1 MPELPLE
8 TERIYIH
15 FLRLLWELNKVMH
28 VERLSQWPAH
38 WTCSLNNGL
47 MTSRQGEGFVGRGNC
62 TYHSLALQ
70 SLMSEGT
77 PASLPPWAHR
87 CTEGCAFQFLLLLV
101 REQYRL
107 FCNFGSL
114 WYFSL
119 CLDASYPFVSLRNVY
134 SHYEEVSQVP
144 SLWRLSQTEILEQ
157 NCTLSFVMSLCHG
170 HSHLYDSMLGCGYLF
185 HWTKWFLGAGM
196 VWYHLYVQCQSEC
209 LMGTAQSVVV
219 QEVNEWMSVRL
230 D

>member
-87 CTEGCAFQFLLLLV
+87 CTEGCAFQFLLLTGPRTISAVLQFWLFV
-101 REQYRL
+101 ILFPLPWCLISFCQPKERL
-107 FCNFGSL
+107 LTLWRSKSSTFSVKAFPNWDPRTKLYSLLCHVSVPWSLTSL
-114 WYFSL
+114 WQHAGL
-119 CLDASYPFVSLRNVY
+119 QLLVPLD
-134 SHYEEVSQVP
+134 
-144 SLWRLSQTEILEQ
+144 
-157 NCTLSFVMSLCHG
+157 
-170 HSHLYDSMLGCGYLF
+170 
-185 HWTKWFLGAGM
+185 
-196 VWYHLYVQCQSEC
+196 
-209 LMGTAQSVVV
+209 
-219 QEVNEWMSVRL
+219 
-230 D
+230 